1 MSEAIPPK
9 TALVTGAAKR
19 IGHEIALF
27 LAREGWDVVVHY
39 HRSQAE
45 AQATAAEIRRL
56 GRKAGLVCADLSDA
70 RAAATVIERAHAEMG
85 ALSLLVHNAALFEKQ
100 DLASFTHESFATQM
114 AVNLEAPLHL
124 TRDFVEQAPTGSN
137 VVCLLD
143 GMQGWSMS
151 SAYLAYALSKR
162 GLEASVGLLA
172 RSLAPQVR
180 INGIA
185 LGASMEGIY
194 DAPDT
199 FAHLAQ
205 KAPLQRTNSVG
216 EILSAVAFILASGGL
231 TGQIIDIANGV
242 GTPTLLASSSSE
254 KASSAG

>member
-39 HRSQAE
+39 HRSEAE
-45 AQATAAEIRRL
+45 AQATVAEIRRL

-162 GLEASVGLLA
+162 GLETSIGLLA

-180 INGIA
+180 MNGIA
-185 LGASMEGIY
+185 LGASLAGI
-194 DAPDT
+194 DT
-199 FAHLAQ
+199 PEMFARLAQ
-205 KAPLQRTNSVG
+205 EAPLQRTNNVS
-216 EILSAVAFILASGGL
+216 EILCALAFILASGGL
-231 TGQIIDIANGV
+231 TGQVIDIANGV
-242 GTPTLLASSSSE
+242 GAPALFASESREKPSSV
-254 KASSAG
+254 A